1 MAAMKGRRLNVG
13 VHTLTNG
20 SITAMCDL
28 LLIITNNNKTGFIM
42 IMIEIIFDI

>member
-20 SITAMCDL
+20 SITAMVRFIIIIKLGEVGL
-28 LLIITNNNKTGFIM
+28 L
-42 IMIEIIFDI
+42 